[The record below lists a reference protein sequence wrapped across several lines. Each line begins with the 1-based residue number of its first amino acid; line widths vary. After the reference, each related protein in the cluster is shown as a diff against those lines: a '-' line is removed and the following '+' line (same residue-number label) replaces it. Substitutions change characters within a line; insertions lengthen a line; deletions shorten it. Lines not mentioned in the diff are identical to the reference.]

1 MSLTSPHLF
10 LLTRLVSGAPG
21 MLKKRDEGFSLRTE
35 NGPVVVLKLLLLT
48 ANTLSGRLHV
58 FLETLKEAP

>member
-10 LLTRLVSGAPG
+10 LLTRLVSGASG
-21 MLKKRDEGFSLRTE
+21 MLKKQDEEFSLRTQ

-48 ANTLSGRLHV
+48 ANTLSGCLHV